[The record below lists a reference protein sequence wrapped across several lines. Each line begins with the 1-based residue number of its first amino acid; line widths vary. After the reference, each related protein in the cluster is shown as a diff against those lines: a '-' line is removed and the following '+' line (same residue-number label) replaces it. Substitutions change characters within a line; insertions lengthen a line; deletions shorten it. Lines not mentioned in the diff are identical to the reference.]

1 MEVQK
6 RSDIVVVSNSEKF
19 SVEDYIAEN
28 VTDENINNI
37 LSAAHILG
45 NSGLVEVAEKL
56 HIGVARYKRQQNK

>member
-6 RSDIVVVSNSEKF
+6 RSDIEVVSNAEAF

-28 VTDENINNI
+28 VTDKNINNI

-56 HIGVARYKRQQNK
+56 HIGVARYKSKQK